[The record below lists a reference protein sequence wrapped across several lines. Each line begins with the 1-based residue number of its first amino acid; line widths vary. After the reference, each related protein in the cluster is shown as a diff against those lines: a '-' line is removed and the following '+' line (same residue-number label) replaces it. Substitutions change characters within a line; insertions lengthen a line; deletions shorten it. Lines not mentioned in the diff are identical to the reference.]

1 VWARLKFARIGRLF
15 THPSFEET
23 AVAEIKKQDV
33 QVTDSSDSRADATAI
48 FFLLMIALS
57 AIVFWVSNQ

>member
-1 VWARLKFARIGRLF
+1 M
-15 THPSFEET
+15 
-23 AVAEIKKQDV
+23 AEIKKQDV
-33 QVTDSSDSRADATAI
+33 QVTDNGDSRADATAI